1 MFNDNVFPVFDFAQE
16 FLSLYKLSSNFFAD
30 KHYYWQLYK
39 CRDNL
44 TSTCLSMTLNLI
56 DLPWVFSYNYE
67 RMYPV
72 YSYHD
77 NAINIRL
84 RIIYWAIFSSD
95 SKTEGNYEMP
105 ILPWVYLWLDKICW
119 LTCVTFM
126 ALNVCLYLGR
136 ILVYN
141 SSLYYCKSKLR
152 LYNIIKKIHNFFIL
166 HYTSIYE
173 VSIYIKKCLKKF
185 DKFSTSQLPERWFC
199 AQLLNR

>member
-1 MFNDNVFPVFDFAQE
+1 
-16 FLSLYKLSSNFFAD
+16 
-30 KHYYWQLYK
+30 
-39 CRDNL
+39 
-44 TSTCLSMTLNLI
+44 
-56 DLPWVFSYNYE
+56 
-67 RMYPV
+67 
-72 YSYHD
+72 
-77 NAINIRL
+77 
-84 RIIYWAIFSSD
+84 
-95 SKTEGNYEMP
+95 MP

-185 DKFSTSQLPERWFC
+185 DKFFYVSIAWKMILRTTFESLIIHWINVLAKRFDFTFAVDSFYIYTYFRSSNW
-199 AQLLNR
+199 NGIKSSV

>member
-1 MFNDNVFPVFDFAQE
+1 
-16 FLSLYKLSSNFFAD
+16 
-30 KHYYWQLYK
+30 
-39 CRDNL
+39 
-44 TSTCLSMTLNLI
+44 
-56 DLPWVFSYNYE
+56 
-67 RMYPV
+67 
-72 YSYHD
+72 
-77 NAINIRL
+77 
-84 RIIYWAIFSSD
+84 
-95 SKTEGNYEMP
+95 MP

-173 VSIYIKKCLKKF
+173 VYLYISKNVWKNLIHFLRLNCLKDDSAHNFWIVNNSLDQCIGKKVWFYLRSWFILYIHLLPFFELKRNKKF
-185 DKFSTSQLPERWFC
+185 RLVSYILTFVWLPNSLEVWMTDDFFIWCILKSLKYENIIFVALLKMSNLSQYST
-199 AQLLNR
+199 